1 MVGDG
6 VHSPWLMLSVELQEL
21 VCNLLSTRDLLATG
35 RALPTWTEET
45 MRQLKCRGGSAVT
58 VVDEQVAREA
68 EEEEVEQLLE
78 HFLQELSKYRPTV
91 ALIWVP
97 KEVDKKRKLDIAA
110 IFPPDVLVVKAQFRL
125 LGFPW
130 EPDGQLRVQ
139 ALMIGRLGLDVGL
152 HPVLAREREDGQW
165 QQVVLH
171 GEGELDVEVGDKVD
185 ELVGCESS
193 LTLVLEVTQEM
204 KTRESAFSRS
214 NASAIYG
221 PNYVTTS
228 LLPAKYKSSTTIMKP
243 LTPARIRRELV
254 NGFALRGGGV
264 KVTRQ
269 HLLHQLN
276 WRRTL
281 SELDLSEEVFSVVV
295 VPRKVKGEMRRVV
308 EEELLANLP
317 SSRLLEKFTK
327 LKLKL

>member
-1 MVGDG
+1 MVCEQNR
-6 VHSPWLMLSVELQEL
+6 WLLLPPELQEN
-21 VCNLLSTRDLLATG
+21 VCNLLSVEDLLATS
-35 RALPTWTEET
+35 RALQTWAEEA
-45 MRQLKCRGGSAVT
+45 MRQLGCRGGCAVT
-58 VVDEQVAREA
+58 VVDKAVSREA
-68 EEEEVEQLLE
+68 EEEEVEQLLQQ
-78 HFLQELSKYRPTV
+78 FLTEVTKSSPAV

-139 ALMIGRLGLDVGL
+139 ALMLGRLGLSIGL

-165 QQVVLH
+165 QQVVLD
-171 GEGELDVEVGDKVD
+171 GEGESDVEGGGEEADKLVGDM
-185 ELVGCESS
+185 SS

-214 NASAIYG
+214 KASAIYG

-228 LLPAKYKSSTTIMKP
+228 LLPAQYKSTTTIMQP
-243 LTPARIRRELV
+243 LTPQRVRRELV
-254 NGFALRGGGV
+254 NGFALRGSRVG
-264 KVTRQ
+264 VTRQ
-269 HLLHQLN
+269 YLMHLLN
-276 WRRTL
+276 WRRTV
-281 SELDLSEEVFSVVV
+281 SELDVGEGVFSLVV

-308 EEELLANLP
+308 EEELVAKLP
-317 SSRLLEKFTK
+317 SNR
-327 LKLKL
+327 

>member
-1 MVGDG
+1 MVCEQNR
-6 VHSPWLMLSVELQEL
+6 WLLLPPELQEN
-21 VCNLLSTRDLLATG
+21 VCNLLSVDDLLATS
-35 RALPTWTEET
+35 RALQTWAEEA
-45 MRQLKCRGGSAVT
+45 MRQLGCRGGCAVT
-58 VVDEQVAREA
+58 VVDKAVSREA
-68 EEEEVEQLLE
+68 EEEEVEQLLQQ
-78 HFLQELSKYRPTV
+78 FLTEVTKSSPAV

-139 ALMIGRLGLDVGL
+139 ALMLGRLGLSIGL

-165 QQVVLH
+165 QQVVLD
-171 GEGELDVEVGDKVD
+171 GEGESDVEGGGEEADKLVGDM
-185 ELVGCESS
+185 SS

-214 NASAIYG
+214 KASAIYG

-228 LLPAKYKSSTTIMKP
+228 LLPAQFKSTTTIMQP
-243 LTPARIRRELV
+243 LTPQRVRRELV
-254 NGFALRGGGV
+254 NGFALRGGRVG
-264 KVTRQ
+264 VTRQ
-269 HLLHQLN
+269 YLMHLLN
-276 WRRTL
+276 WRRTV
-281 SELDLSEEVFSVVV
+281 SELDVGEGVFSLVV

-308 EEELLANLP
+308 EEELVAKLP
-317 SSRLLEKFTK
+317 SNR
-327 LKLKL
+327 